1 MKKLLSITL
10 ALIMCICAMAV
21 DFTAGAADGENI
33 LAGVSY
39 EYQVGEFFSSFTDN
53 EGTLLT
59 NGEYRGDGENSFN
72 TIYAVSGV
80 SVELRGDRENGS
92 DMDARRI
99 DNVIVFDFEG
109 TVTIDYL
116 VFRGVRRIGNR
127 YTNIVSIETS
137 SNGTD
142 YTSIEFTEQAEAISG
157 APQLNGSNQF
167 FDITANF
174 NTTATKVR
182 YLKVVLNT
190 LDLSGSLQYL
200 VQLDEV
206 EAYGSVTGKY
216 VPAAEVSVSA
226 NKNTVRPGEY
236 ITVTVLVNNITSPN
250 GIVGCDLPLTYDNS
264 VLRLTRCAGIFPSSW
279 NGTGKVFGDAT
290 LAGSPYWMRLV
301 CDADDLAANADYNVK
316 ESGVLGFSLTFK
328 AIAEGNAT
336 ITVDNVPDEG
346 IFMMVVNGA
355 SFDNYGATGASV
367 SVNVSGEA
375 IAVEKG
381 DVNEDGSVD
390 NLDAVMVLRYDAGTI
405 ELNETARSRG
415 DLNGDGMIDN
425 LDATIILKYDAGL
438 IPDL

>member
-53 EGTLLT
+53 DGTLLT

-80 SVELRGDRENGS
+80 SVELRGDTENGS

-236 ITVTVLVNNITSPN
+236 ITVTVLVNNITS
-250 GIVGCDLPLTYDNS
+250 
-264 VLRLTRCAGIFPSSW
+264 
-279 NGTGKVFGDAT
+279 
-290 LAGSPYWMRLV
+290 MQ
-301 CDADDLAANADYNVK
+301 
-316 ESGVLGFSLTFK
+316 
-328 AIAEGNAT
+328 
-336 ITVDNVPDEG
+336 
-346 IFMMVVNGA
+346 
-355 SFDNYGATGASV
+355 
-367 SVNVSGEA
+367 
-375 IAVEKG
+375 
-381 DVNEDGSVD
+381 
-390 NLDAVMVLRYDAGTI
+390 
-405 ELNETARSRG
+405 
-415 DLNGDGMIDN
+415 
-425 LDATIILKYDAGL
+425 
-438 IPDL
+438 